1 LKAKTASILTGQRTI
16 NERGLSMANKDFH
29 KEMEKLMTQLQS
41 SWQKISKNA
50 GELAKKG
57 EQELVRASKIGKLQ
71 VEVVA
76 LNLEKEKIY
85 YEMGKKVAKDSGA
98 DVAASVKPF
107 LDKLNKIDSDIKGKN
122 KKISLIKK
130 GKE

>member
-1 LKAKTASILTGQRTI
+1 MAS
-16 NERGLSMANKDFH
+16 KDFH
-29 KEMEKLMTQLQS
+29 KEMEKVMAQLQS

-57 EQELVRASKIGKLQ
+57 EHELVRASKVGKLQ
-71 VEVVA
+71 VEVVG

-85 YEMGKKVAKDSGA
+85 YEMGKKVAKDGGA

-107 LDKLNKIDSDIKGKN
+107 LDKIKKIDSDIRSKN
-122 KKISLIKK
+122 KKISMIKT